1 MKVDYNEVQRQKE
14 QLIVQTHQFT
24 GTTVT
29 VAVALAPDGFM
40 LGLGFSACVDP
51 AEMDPAIGIEVAT
64 ENALKDAEEKIWQL
78 EGAKLREKLKSA

>member
-1 MKVDYNEVQRQKE
+1 MKVDYNEVQRQKNE
-14 QLIVQTHQFT
+14 LTVQTHQFP

-29 VAVALAPDGFM
+29 IAIALAPDNYM
-40 LGLGFSACVDP
+40 LGIGMSACVDP
-51 AEMDPAIGIEVAT
+51 SEMDPAIGIEVAT